1 VATGYDKRERVYSG
15 SIDVVQARIWR
26 RDPGQSAPKVLRARD
41 QPRAQQ
47 FWPPRAVVET
57 FGDQV
62 AVRSDS
68 PDLIVADRQQ
78 HEVQRERP
86 GLAAQLTF

>member
-1 VATGYDKRERVYSG
+1 M
-15 SIDVVQARIWR
+15 
-26 RDPGQSAPKVLRARD
+26 VLG
-41 QPRAQQ
+41 PRYLPPPQQ